1 MNMTR
6 FGMGYDVH
14 RLVEGR
20 KLILG
25 GVTVPYKLGLL
36 GHSDADVL
44 LHAISD
50 ALLGA
55 AALGDIGRHFPDT
68 DPRYEGADS
77 LKLLAETVRLCR
89 EAGYRVGNVDATI
102 VAQAPKL
109 KDFIPQM
116 NANIARTLGVAETDV
131 NVKATTE
138 EHLGF
143 TGAGEG
149 ISAYAVAGLE
159 PLA

>member
-1 MNMTR
+1 
-6 FGMGYDVH
+6 MGYDVH
-14 RLVEGR
+14 KLVEGR

-25 GVTVPYKLGLL
+25 GVEVPHTLGLL

-68 DPRYEGADS
+68 DPKYEGADS
-77 LKLLAETVRLCR
+77 LKLLAHVVELIRGK
-89 EAGYRVGNVDATI
+89 GYVVGNVDATI
-102 VAQAPKL
+102 VAQKPKL

-116 NANIARTLGVAETDV
+116 NENIAKVLGVAIDQV

-138 EHLGF
+138 EKLGF
-143 TGAGEG
+143 TGTEQG
-149 ISAYAVAGLE
+149 ISSYAVASLE
-159 PLA
+159 KLSK

>member
-1 MNMTR
+1 MTR

-25 GVTVPYKLGLL
+25 GVEVPHRLGLL

-44 LHAISD
+44 LHAVSD

-68 DPRYEGADS
+68 DPKYEGADS
-77 LKLLAETVRLCR
+77 MKLLAHVVELLSGQ
-89 EAGYRVGNVDATI
+89 GYQIGNVDATI
-102 VAQAPKL
+102 VAQKPKL
-109 KDFIPQM
+109 KDYIPRM
-116 NANIARTLGVAETDV
+116 NENLARVLGVEPDAV

-138 EHLGF
+138 EKLGF
-143 TGAGEG
+143 TGSEEG
-149 ISAYAVAGLE
+149 ISAYAVVGIE
-159 PLA
+159 KRR

>member
-1 MNMTR
+1 MTR

-25 GVTVPYKLGLL
+25 GVEVPHRLGLL

-44 LHAISD
+44 LHAVSD

-68 DPRYEGADS
+68 DPKYEGADS
-77 LKLLAETVRLCR
+77 MKLLAHVVELLSGQ
-89 EAGYRVGNVDATI
+89 GYQIGNVDATI
-102 VAQAPKL
+102 VAQKPKL
-109 KDFIPQM
+109 KDYIPRM
-116 NANIARTLGVAETDV
+116 NENIARVLGVEPDAV

-138 EHLGF
+138 EKLGF
-143 TGAGEG
+143 TGSEEG
-149 ISAYAVAGLE
+149 ISAYAVAGIE
-159 PLA
+159 KRR